1 MMSVWTISVSR
12 PFIYVVQRELNSKDP
27 GSNPGWSLV
36 FLATKQSVLSL
47 NSANLYIFQTSALQE
62 IIQKGHVVIS
72 LQLRMKTLTLVQT
85 SSM

>member
-62 IIQKGHVVIS
+62 IIRHVVIS

-85 SSM
+85 NSM